1 MNLDQLRRKIKMNN
15 RIGEVFI
22 RNIFAGI
29 LKETDDG
36 YSFIYDEDYL
46 KK

>member
-1 MNLDQLRRKIKMNN
+1 MNN

-46 KK
+46 KIVICTGMMKLI